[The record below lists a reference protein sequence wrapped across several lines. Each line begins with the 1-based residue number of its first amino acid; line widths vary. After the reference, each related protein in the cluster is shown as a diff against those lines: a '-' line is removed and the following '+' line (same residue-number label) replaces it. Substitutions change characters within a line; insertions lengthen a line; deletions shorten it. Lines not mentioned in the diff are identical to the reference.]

1 MSTRTS
7 LVVMLAGLAG
17 LLLVAWMRPHGMGK
31 AYVRTVEKSF
41 VEAEIAPPIGADAD
55 EKPTVAWLAA
65 DDPRLADGEA
75 KAVAGRDTVGWTEH
89 EPVTATAAWEALA
102 KDPTAP
108 VALSWRD
115 TIGLWFAALLTLAI
129 LSFLLGDNPIYKVA
143 ESILIGVS
151 AAYWMT
157 LGFWSTIVPNLLKP
171 LAPGA
176 VREWA
181 LPSIPADATT
191 EWTALIPLVLGVM
204 LLWRLA
210 PRGGWIATWP
220 IAFIVGTTAGL
231 KLISFTQ
238 ADLLAQLSASVVP
251 LWVTAADG
259 TPRIGES
266 IGNLVLVVSL
276 ISVLVYFLFSV
287 EHRGVVGGV
296 SRFGVWVLMITFG
309 SAFGFTVMGRITL
322 LAERFGF
329 LFDDWLWLVDPNG
342 NHDPAALATAAASA
356 VSALAGW

>member
-1 MSTRTS
+1 MSGRTS
-7 LVVMLAGLAG
+7 FIVMIAGLAG
-17 LLLVAWMRPHGMGK
+17 LLLVAWLRPHGMGK
-31 AYVRTVEKSF
+31 AYVESAERTF
-41 VEAEIAPPIGADAD
+41 IEAEIAPPPGADPD
-55 EKPTVAWLAA
+55 EKPTRAWIES
-65 DDPRLADGEA
+65 DDPRLDGWGATPVEG
-75 KAVAGRDTVGWTEH
+75 VDPITWTERT
-89 EPVTATAAWEALA
+89 PIPATDAWRTLA
-102 KDPTAP
+102 NDPEAP
-108 VALSWRD
+108 VFLSIRD
-115 TIGLWFAALLTLAI
+115 TIGIWIAAILTLAI
-129 LSFLLGDNPIYKVA
+129 LSFLIADNPIYKVA

-151 AAYWMT
+151 AGYWMV

-171 LAPGA
+171 LAPQV
-176 VREWA
+176 VRMWA

-191 EWTALIPLVLGVM
+191 DWIAIVPLALGVM

-238 ADLLAQLSASVVP
+238 ADLLAQVSQSMVP
-251 LWVTAADG
+251 LWATGPDG
-259 TPRIGES
+259 KLLLGAS

-287 EHRGVVGGV
+287 EHRGPVGTV

-322 LAERFGF
+322 LAERFAF
-329 LFDDWLWLVDPNG
+329 LFDDWLWLIDPNG
-342 NHDPAALATAAASA
+342 KHDPAALAAT
-356 VSALAGW
+356 VSTLLGG